1 MQEEMIPIKEYPDYS
16 ITRDGKIYRMTFRNR
31 NSYKETEP
39 RLLKNKLDKAHGYVL
54 VQLCKNG
61 EIHTEFLHKLLLE
74 TFIGKCP
81 EGKESSHIN
90 GIRSDNRIE
99 NLCWETRKENH
110 ARKHQHG
117 TAQFGEKNPFVKL
130 SEADVKEI
138 WEMLSNGKKQRDIA
152 NKFNVHES
160 TISAIKHR
168 KSWTYYNG
176 NSEIER
182 LRKENAELNNK
193 TIDRISVIVVRQN
206 DRWENLENF
215 IKSNWFLEAK
225 TIYNKMHELEEKGGE
240 VPDFAASSGKSP
252 DSHITPQKKGTP
264 KPKEKGDGGG

>member
-182 LRKENAELNNK
+182 LRKENVELKSKIEKLVNEDLSTLK
-193 TIDRISVIVVRQN
+193 IELGKLDDRFYEKNELHVKMKEIF
-206 DRWENLENF
+206 DKWESKF
-215 IKSNWFLEAK
+215 RK
-225 TIYNKMHELEEKGGE
+225 
-240 VPDFAASSGKSP
+240 
-252 DSHITPQKKGTP
+252 DSKK
-264 KPKEKGDGGG
+264 KR